1 MDQTTN
7 HLLALD
13 IGDKRVGVALA
24 SFNNKLPRPLV
35 TLNNDLTLVSELQKI
50 IEKYRVNTVIA
61 GLPRSLN
68 GDDSEQTKKVRQ
80 IIDNL
85 SQDLGLP
92 IITQDEALSSV
103 RAEEELKSRGK
114 MFAKMEIDKLAA
126 TFILEDYIAGLD
138 NE

>member
-50 IEKYRVNTVIA
+50 IEKYRVNTVI
-61 GLPRSLN
+61 
-68 GDDSEQTKKVRQ
+68 
-80 IIDNL
+80 
-85 SQDLGLP
+85 
-92 IITQDEALSSV
+92 
-103 RAEEELKSRGK
+103 
-114 MFAKMEIDKLAA
+114 
-126 TFILEDYIAGLD
+126 
-138 NE
+138 